1 MTTAT
6 DLPGAIT
13 VRRGTATSRTF
24 AVLAAAA
31 VAVLALLPRWGDDAL
46 TQKMIVLFVL
56 IALAQMWNLLAGF
69 GGLVSVGQ
77 QAFFGLGAYGLIYFV
92 NRRGLGIYIAAVPA
106 MLAALVVSIPVALL
120 AFRLR
125 GGYFAI
131 GTWVIAEVVGGLI
144 AKWSEVGAGR
154 GVSLDVAGYDP
165 VQRRDNVYW
174 LALVLAVGSALLVYA
189 VLASRLGLALQ
200 AVRDDEAGARGLGV
214 NVYRSRMAVFLLAAT
229 WTALA
234 GAVYYLQNLRVQPT
248 AAFSVLAWTAPI
260 IFIVVIGGLGTIEG
274 PIVGAVVYYVL
285 RERFAEYETWYFVG
299 LGIVTVLVALFLRRG
314 VWGTLANR
322 FGWRL
327 FPVRR
332 RLVAPDRA
340 DAHSPDTLPTRS
352 QRTGRRA
359 GRASSD
365 A

>member
-6 DLPGAIT
+6 DLPGTIT

-144 AKWSEVGAGR
+144 AKWTEVGAGR

-165 VQRRDNVYW
+165 AQRRDNVYW
-174 LALVLAVGSALLVYA
+174 LALVLAVGSALLVYG
-189 VLASRLGLALQ
+189 VLVSRLGLALQ

-260 IFIVVIGGLGTIEG
+260 IFIVVIGGLGTLEG
-274 PIVGAVVYYVL
+274 PIVGTVVFVLL
-285 RERFAEYETWYFVG
+285 RERLADYGSWYMILLGVLAVVAMMRYPQG
-299 LGIVTVLVALFLRRG
+299 LWGLVLERWNV
-314 VWGTLANR
+314 R
-322 FGWRL
+322 F
-327 FPVRR
+327 FPV
-332 RLVAPDRA
+332 
-340 DAHSPDTLPTRS
+340 
-352 QRTGRRA
+352 QREVHGGPGVSVHRH
-359 GRASSD
+359 
-365 A
+365 